1 MIWTDLDSDTVA
13 QVHTGYDEEWPNTS
27 GRPDLSNAVNIV
39 WIVWVVVRLLYFHL
53 YIPHG

>member
-1 MIWTDLDSDTVA
+1 MTWTDTDSDTVA

-39 WIVWVVVRLLYFHL
+39 WIVWVVVRLLYPHL